1 MVGRKNIIRIK
12 KSSCVY
18 LDCQINL
25 KESNLKERMGETIC
39 VKYFIHKANNKS
51 FLKITAIEEAK
62 CNPEHDVFDENVGRK
77 IEEIVRARA
86 EKRRARVEKR
96 RAFKNCINKEIKV

>member
-25 KESNLKERMGETIC
+25 KESNLKERMSKEKAIE
-39 VKYFIHKANNKS
+39 YIHKAKEQLSKDLLSVRFCEMAYNNLEKA
-51 FLKITAIEEAK
+51 LKEL
-62 CNPEHDVFDENVGRK
+62 EN
-77 IEEIVRARA
+77 E
-86 EKRRARVEKR
+86 
-96 RAFKNCINKEIKV
+96 